1 MFSLDITAN
10 SSQSA
15 VSYASEVTPVALR
28 GYLTTY
34 VNLCWVI
41 GQFIAA
47 GVLLGVQ
54 DRTDQWAYKIPFA
67 IQWIWP
73 VPLFILATFA
83 PGKLHTSYIGLSYS
97 CRRIPLVARPLR
109 QAQGGRTRSSPPV
122 SQRRYCGPSQDR
134 CDDGTNQSTRVGKPA
149 WSFLLRLLQGI

>member
-1 MFSLDITAN
+1 M
-10 SSQSA
+10 QSA
-15 VSYASEVTPVALR
+15 VSYASEVCPTALR

-41 GQFIAA
+41 GQFIGESRSSILPKLSTDTTIAA

-83 PGKLHTSYIGLSYS
+83 PGTDRVTS
-97 CRRIPLVARPLR
+97 RLR
-109 QAQGGRTRSSPPV
+109 
-122 SQRRYCGPSQDR
+122 
-134 CDDGTNQSTRVGKPA
+134 
-149 WSFLLRLLQGI
+149 

>member
-1 MFSLDITAN
+1 MWSPMGSVLECKHNLLGHDMTTN

-83 PGKLHTSYIGLSYS
+83 PGKLHMSYMGL
-97 CRRIPLVARPLR
+97 
-109 QAQGGRTRSSPPV
+109 
-122 SQRRYCGPSQDR
+122 
-134 CDDGTNQSTRVGKPA
+134 
-149 WSFLLRLLQGI
+149 

>member
-1 MFSLDITAN
+1 M
-10 SSQSA
+10 QSA
-15 VSYASEVTPVALR
+15 VSYASEVCPTALR

-67 IQWIWP
+67 IQWVWP
-73 VPLFILATFA
+73 LPLFILATFA
-83 PGKLHTSYIGLSYS
+83 PGE
-97 CRRIPLVARPLR
+97 
-109 QAQGGRTRSSPPV
+109 
-122 SQRRYCGPSQDR
+122 
-134 CDDGTNQSTRVGKPA
+134 
-149 WSFLLRLLQGI
+149 FL

>member
-1 MFSLDITAN
+1 MGCLLERMSHFLMLPRHSAISDLDFTLFLQCACRLTI
-10 SSQSA
+10 QSA
-15 VSYASEVTPVALR
+15 VSYASEVCPTALR

-67 IQWIWP
+67 IQWVWP
-73 VPLFILATFA
+73 LPLFILATFA
-83 PGKLHTSYIGLSYS
+83 PGE
-97 CRRIPLVARPLR
+97 
-109 QAQGGRTRSSPPV
+109 
-122 SQRRYCGPSQDR
+122 
-134 CDDGTNQSTRVGKPA
+134 
-149 WSFLLRLLQGI
+149 FL

>member
-1 MFSLDITAN
+1 VLTPSAPNIQTLFVGELLCGLPWGAFSSVSVSDRRVDREVVVLKEWTGRELTT
-10 SSQSA
+10 QSA
-15 VSYASEVTPVALR
+15 VSYASEVCPTALR

-83 PGKLHTSYIGLSYS
+83 PGK
-97 CRRIPLVARPLR
+97 
-109 QAQGGRTRSSPPV
+109 
-122 SQRRYCGPSQDR
+122 
-134 CDDGTNQSTRVGKPA
+134 
-149 WSFLLRLLQGI
+149 